1 VSAPLVKTAT
11 PGIYRRGGRYV
22 VTFRDLSGKQRKK
35 AARTLAEARAL
46 KGQLTADVRRGEYRE
61 LKKVTFAEYAP
72 RWIANYG
79 GRTDRGIGSGTRADY
94 RAALG
99 LDEEGKPLRDAAGRE
114 LGAVGYFRRTPLAAV
129 DVGMVKEYAAKL
141 SARGLEPASVR
152 KLVAPVKCLFADAL
166 EEGLI
171 RSNPAADLRLRFNGN
186 GDDEQNGEE
195 EVKAL
200 TEEELQALLA
210 QLDPRHRFF
219 FRFLAETGL
228 RISEAVEVRHRDV
241 EGTWLRVDRRFYRG
255 KVGLPKGR
263 KKRSVRLA
271 RELAQELWT
280 LRKETHAGADDL
292 IFTSAKGN
300 RLDPSNLASRIL
312 KPAGRGAGV
321 GDWVHHHTFRHT
333 AATRLFRS
341 GWNAAQVQLFLGHSD
356 PGFTL
361 RVYVHLLPTDLPE
374 PSFPEPGGNEAATDP
389 TEIDR
394 DSNQHEQ
401 AESGLDSRSGS
412 VQLEV
417 ASYS

>member
-1 VSAPLVKTAT
+1 MSAPLVKTAT

-22 VTFRDLSGKQRKK
+22 VTFRDLAGKQRKK

-79 GRTDRGIGSGTRADY
+79 GRTDRGIGAGTRADY

-99 LDEEGKPLRDAAGRE
+99 LDEEGQPLRDKAGRE
-114 LGAVGYFRRTPLAAV
+114 LGAVGFFRRTPLAAV
-129 DVGMVKEYAAKL
+129 DVGMVKEYAAEL
-141 SARGLEPASVR
+141 SGRGLEPASVR

-171 RSNPAADLRLRFNGN
+171 RSNPAAGLRLRFNGN
-186 GDDEQNGEE
+186 GDQEHEDEEA
-195 EVKAL
+195 KAL
-200 TEEELQALLA
+200 SEEELRALLE
-210 QLDPRHRFF
+210 QLDARHRFF

-228 RISEAVEVRHRDV
+228 RISEAIEARHGDV

-263 KKRSVRLA
+263 KKRSVRLS
-271 RELAQELWT
+271 RELVQELWT
-280 LRKETHAGADDL
+280 LRKVTHAGADDL
-292 IFTSAKGN
+292 IFTSAKGK

-312 KPAGRGAGV
+312 KPAGRAAGV

-333 AATRLFRS
+333 CATRLFRS

-374 PSFPEPGGNEAATDP
+374 PTFPELGGNKAATDP
-389 TEIDR
+389 TETSRNGVAIG
-394 DSNQHEQ
+394 Q
-401 AESGLDSRSGS
+401 AESGMDSRPGS

-417 ASYS
+417 AAYS

>member
-1 VSAPLVKTAT
+1 MSAPLVKTAT

-271 RELAQELWT
+271 RWRT
-280 LRKETHAGADDL
+280 LRRRRTPAPTAPDPRRREG
-292 IFTSAKGN
+292 S
-300 RLDPSNLASRIL
+300 RLDPSGLASRIL
-312 KPAGRGAGV
+312 GSRRGAASATGSITTRSGTRLPRGSFAPAGTPR
-321 GDWVHHHTFRHT
+321 RCSCS
-333 AATRLFRS
+333 RS
-341 GWNAAQVQLFLGHSD
+341 SD